1 MLDII
6 FIVLWV
12 TNRNRARTAV
22 DPYEREKYAKRAK
35 IFGWL
40 EIANLGFGIL
50 LAILIITSSPR

>member
-12 TNRNRARTAV
+12 TNRNRARNAV
-22 DPYEREKYAKRAK
+22 DPDEREKYAKRAK

-40 EIANLGFGIL
+40 EIANLAFGVL
-50 LAILIITSSPR
+50 LAILIISSSPR

>member
-6 FIVLWV
+6 FIALWV

-22 DPYEREKYAKRAK
+22 DPYQREKYARRAK

-40 EIANLGFGIL
+40 EIANLAFGIL
-50 LAILIITSSPR
+50 LGIVIINSSPR